1 MRQTQCIA
9 CCQPP
14 QTCSRSFKHKIHKM
28 DSVLNSCE
36 RDLLTGTTSEQAKTK
51 DERKAKKPKDKSLKS
66 RFSSE
71 LQSKSSGYL
80 GHVETRGVKKSVD
93 SMACQQ
99 SSTVSQG
106 NQDSIA
112 VFTTAITQAWS
123 DIKKTMQSGFA
134 GLGHQIQA

>member
-1 MRQTQCIA
+1 MACQQSSTAQGNQDSIAVDSMACQQLQDLQNPYDSQTEEC
-9 CCQPP
+9 
-14 QTCSRSFKHKIHKM
+14 
-28 DSVLNSCE
+28 D
-36 RDLLTGTTSEQAKTK
+36 G
-51 DERKAKKPKDKSLKS
+51 

-99 SSTVSQG
+99 SSTAQG

-123 DIKKTMQSGFA
+123 DIKKTMRSGFA